1 MTSET
6 KSLIVVIIGP
16 DAVAGS
22 TLNLFKKIG
31 TRAPIDAE
39 INILKNVETP
49 TTKAMLKAD

>member
-22 TLNLFKKIG
+22 ILTRFKKIG
-31 TRAPIDAE
+31 TRTPIDAE